1 MSQIIEHNFKNNS
14 FEGKFNEIY
23 FSSLEKIQNTTE
35 YKDTENRID
44 FYKKILKTNYKINPE
59 LLENLVS
66 SIEEKIELEYE
77 SAIKNSLTYIDTKLK
92 IYK

>member
-1 MSQIIEHNFKNNS
+1 MSQIIKHNFKNNS

-23 FSSLEKIQNTTE
+23 FSSLEKIQNSTE

-44 FYKKILKTNYKINPE
+44 FYKKILKSNYKINPE

-66 SIEEKIELEYE
+66 SIEEKVELEYE
-77 SAIKNSLTYIDTKLK
+77 SAIKNSLTYIDAKLK
-92 IYK
+92 I

>member
-1 MSQIIEHNFKNNS
+1 MSQIIELDFKNNS

-23 FSSLEKIQNTTE
+23 FSSLEKIQNSTE

-66 SIEEKIELEYE
+66 SIEEKVELEYE
-77 SAIKNSLTYIDTKLK
+77 SAIKNSLSYIDAKLK
-92 IYK
+92 I

>member
-23 FSSLEKIQNTTE
+23 FSSLEKIQNSTE

-44 FYKKILKTNYKINPE
+44 FYKKILKTNYKISPE

-66 SIEEKIELEYE
+66 SIEEKVELEYE
-77 SAIKNSLTYIDTKLK
+77 TAIKNSLSYIDAKLK
-92 IYK
+92 I